1 MQQVKW
7 IERSFTF
14 NIPVELL
21 PAVLE
26 RLRGATARIKEIAL
40 AITDNEAAFKPND
53 KWSIKEH
60 IGHLADLEI
69 LHEKR
74 IEEFIQKK
82 EILSAAD

>member
-21 PAVLE
+21 SAILE

-40 AITDNEAAFKPND
+40 AVTDNEATFKPD
-53 KWSIKEH
+53 GKWSIKEH

-74 IEEFIQKK
+74 VDEFIEKK
-82 EILSAAD
+82 KS